1 MKPGNEWF
9 SPFGVSELTPEKN
22 NYFWQDCLVTSTNP
36 CEPINIYNSVR
47 DDNLK
52 GFSVLI
58 DSKNRVWYG
67 GAGGINISD
76 NALTAPI
83 DSIRWRNVGFDNS
96 NKGLLARWIIEIKED
111 TSTGRVWMTN
121 WKAEGTGSPFEGLD
135 RNGIVF
141 TEDGGYT
148 FKKRLIDRR
157 ISAITF
163 KDGYV
168 FAGGDDGLF
177 ISSDGGDSWI
187 QSPQIRSANTFLKNS
202 TTFNGATTSTNR
214 IWIGTSDGLISTDD
228 FGKTWEITRVH
239 FPLSGG
245 NTYSPDA
252 KSVSTYAYPNP
263 YSPNE
268 HEIVRIRYDVTK
280 EGNVKVRIFDFW
292 NEFSSEILKVHTAW
306 KDLMNQYGME

>member
-1 MKPGNEWF
+1 M
-9 SPFGVSELTPEKN
+9 
-22 NYFWQDCLVTSTNP
+22 
-36 CEPINIYNSVR
+36 
-47 DDNLK
+47 NLK
-52 GFSVLI
+52 GFSVSI

-67 GAGGINISD
+67 SAGGITISN
-76 NALTAPI
+76 NALTAPN

-111 TSTGRVWMTN
+111 ISTGRVWMTN

-148 FKKRLIDRR
+148 FKRRLIDRR

-187 QSPQIRSANTFLKNS
+187 QSPQIRSANTFFKKS
-202 TTFNGATTSTNR
+202 TRFNGATTSKSNMDWYHR
-214 IWIGTSDGLISTDD
+214 WINLNG
-228 FGKTWEITRVH
+228 
-239 FPLSGG
+239 
-245 NTYSPDA
+245 
-252 KSVSTYAYPNP
+252 
-263 YSPNE
+263 
-268 HEIVRIRYDVTK
+268 
-280 EGNVKVRIFDFW
+280 
-292 NEFSSEILKVHTAW
+292 
-306 KDLMNQYGME
+306 